1 MNRQGGREKEM
12 DGWLVGWFEV
22 RETTAAAKAT
32 EARSS
37 GAIPWNIPR
46 RTLSLLQMI
55 MTMTLMM
62 MAVMLLMAMII
73 MGLVV

>member
-1 MNRQGGREKEM
+1 MNREGGRKRWM

-22 RETTAAAKAT
+22 RETTAAKAT